1 MRRFQHFFSRWQNW
15 LGFILILIF
24 VAVSVAAPMLSPR
37 TPSDSG
43 YFKRVGHFADQT
55 PHPPSEEALLGT
67 LPGQYDVL
75 HTLVWGSRN
84 ALQFGLLVVVFS
96 AVVGIVFGA
105 VAGYAGG
112 MVNGIMM
119 RIADAFLAFPVIAG
133 VVFLQQLIAISI
145 QAAGGVFA
153 PVPGSPGLIVEPAG
167 EESFIQTL
175 LDLIDPLMLSLIVF
189 SWMPYARLVNSM
201 VIGLKNMEFVQ
212 AARALGASPFRIIR
226 RHLIPNSVSPA
237 IVLAARDVGS
247 VVLLQATLTFVQI
260 GGNSPWGEL
269 LVRGRNFMLGPG
281 GSLLTYWWVYV
292 PATITVI
299 LFGVSW
305 NLLGDGINDVMS
317 PESFV
322 RVESSSRARRKK
334 EQRET
339 LAQNDKLM
347 NGFVANAGR
356 GSAFAPDPVLAIARN
371 AIGYKDIDAA
381 LHAYTHLIRRDRDIN
396 DVIRDLAQVARK
408 YPRESRVWQ
417 VLGDAL
423 ARNGETEDAQRA
435 YARAR
440 KVLQ

>member
-1 MRRFQHFFSRWQNW
+1 MTNLKRFFSRWQNW
-15 LGFILILIF
+15 LGFMLVLLF
-24 VAVSVAAPMLSPR
+24 GAVAIAAPILSPQN
-37 TPSDSG
+37 PNDPG
-43 YFKRVGHFADQT
+43 YFKRIGHFADQE
-55 PHPPSEEALLGT
+55 PKPPGGEARLGT
-67 LPGQYDVL
+67 LPSQYDVF
-75 HTLVWGSRN
+75 HTLVWGTRN
-84 ALQFGLLVVVFS
+84 ALQFGLLVSLAS
-96 AVVGIVFGA
+96 AVFGIIFGA

-112 MVNGIMM
+112 MVNGVMM
-119 RIADAFLAFPVIAG
+119 RVTDAFLAFPIIAG
-133 VVFLQQLIAISI
+133 VVFLQQLVAISI
-145 QAAGGVFA
+145 EAAGGIFL
-153 PVPGSPGLIVEPAG
+153 PGMSGPYIEPGD
-167 EESFIQTL
+167 EEALIQTL
-175 LDLIDPLMLSLIVF
+175 LNMIDPLMLSLIVF

-201 VIGLKNMEFVQ
+201 VIGIKNMEFVQ
-212 AARALGASPFRIIR
+212 AARALGASPIRIIR

-237 IVLAARDVGS
+237 VVLAARDVGS
-247 VVLLQATLTFVQI
+247 VVLLQATLTFIQI

-269 LVRGRNFMLGPG
+269 LARGRNFMLGPG

-292 PATITVI
+292 PATIVVI
-299 LFGVSW
+299 LFGVAW

-347 NGFVANAGR
+347 NGFAANFGR
-356 GSAFAPDPVLAIARN
+356 VSAFAPDPVLAVARN

-396 DVIRDLAQVARK
+396 DVIRDLAQVAHK
-408 YPRESRVWQ
+408 YPREPRVWQ

>member
-1 MRRFQHFFSRWQNW
+1 MTNLKRFFSRWQNW
-15 LGFILILIF
+15 LGFILVLLF
-24 VAVSVAAPMLSPR
+24 SAVAIAAPILSPQN
-37 TPSDSG
+37 PNDPG
-43 YFKRVGHFADQT
+43 YFKRIGHFADQE
-55 PHPPSEEALLGT
+55 PKPPGGEARLGT
-67 LPGQYDVL
+67 LPSQYDVF
-75 HTLVWGSRN
+75 HTLVWGTRN
-84 ALQFGLLVVVFS
+84 ALQFGLLVSLAS
-96 AVVGIVFGA
+96 AVFGIIFGA

-112 MVNGIMM
+112 MVNGVMM
-119 RIADAFLAFPVIAG
+119 RVTDAFLAFPIIAG
-133 VVFLQQLIAISI
+133 VVFLQQLVAISI
-145 QAAGGVFA
+145 EAAGGIFL
-153 PVPGSPGLIVEPAG
+153 PGMSGPYIEPGD
-167 EESFIQTL
+167 EEALIQTL
-175 LDLIDPLMLSLIVF
+175 LNMIDPLMLSLIVF

-201 VIGLKNMEFVQ
+201 VIGIKNMEFVQ
-212 AARALGASPFRIIR
+212 AARALGASPIRIIR

-237 IVLAARDVGS
+237 VVLAARDVGS
-247 VVLLQATLTFVQI
+247 VVLLQATLTFIQI

-269 LVRGRNFMLGPG
+269 LARGRNFMLGPG

-292 PATITVI
+292 PATIVVI
-299 LFGVSW
+299 LFGVAW

-347 NGFVANAGR
+347 NGFAANFGR
-356 GSAFAPDPVLAIARN
+356 VSAFAPDPVLAVARN

-396 DVIRDLAQVARK
+396 DVIRDLAQVAHK
-408 YPRESRVWQ
+408 YPREPRVWQ